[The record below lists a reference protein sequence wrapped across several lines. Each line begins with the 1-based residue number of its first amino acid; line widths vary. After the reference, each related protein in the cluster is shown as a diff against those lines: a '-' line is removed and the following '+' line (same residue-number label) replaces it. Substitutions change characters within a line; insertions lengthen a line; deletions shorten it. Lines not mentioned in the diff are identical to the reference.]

1 MDILTYI
8 QIINNNAKGDNT
20 MAKQEAISKASKYA
34 NCETWNE
41 KGKLN
46 AGDTI
51 DGYFVDKEEFTT
63 KYGDMSVYIIET
75 ADGAN
80 VKITGQTDIRSKFGN
95 VPMGA
100 HVWVTFE
107 GLTETSRGAKKT
119 YKVEFDDEDM
129 KAF

>member
-1 MDILTYI
+1 
-8 QIINNNAKGDNT
+8 

-34 NCETWNE
+34 DCPTWNE

-46 AGDTI
+46 AGDMI

-63 KYGDMSVYIIET
+63 KYGEMSVYIIET
-75 ADGAN
+75 KDGN
-80 VKITGQTDIRSKFGN
+80 VKITGQTDIRAKFES
-95 VPMGA
+95 VPMGS

-119 YKVEFDDEDM
+119 YKIEFDDEDQ
-129 KAF
+129 KVF